1 MHLESDSHPTNQQ
14 PSFEIKT
21 TWNGANRMMSHHPC
35 YCLRRQHHTTRKIL
49 EALHT
54 SPSRTHPHFSPHHC
68 PCPVY
73 RGHLPKMSS
82 LSIFRVATRAV
93 RPTGFFRA
101 PQLTRSRM
109 QSPVTLAAARAHNFG
124 TTSMLRSG
132 HEDETY
138 EEFSARYASNRKPL
152 RVGRVGQKRPASPC

>member
-1 MHLESDSHPTNQQ
+1 MTQ
-14 PSFEIKT
+14 
-21 TWNGANRMMSHHPC
+21 HPC
-35 YCLRRQHHTTRKIL
+35 SCLRRQHHTTRKIL

-54 SPSRTHPHFSPHHC
+54 SSPSRPHPHFSPHYC
-68 PCPVY
+68 PCPVH
-73 RGHLPKMSS
+73 RGHLLKMSS

-138 EEFSARYASNRKPL
+138 EEFTARYAPNRKPL
-152 RVGRVGQKRPASPC
+152 RSEESDRSALHLHVRRFPEPTSAIIWT

>member
-68 PCPVY
+68 PCPVH

-152 RVGRVGQKRPASPC
+152 RAGRVGQKRPASPC